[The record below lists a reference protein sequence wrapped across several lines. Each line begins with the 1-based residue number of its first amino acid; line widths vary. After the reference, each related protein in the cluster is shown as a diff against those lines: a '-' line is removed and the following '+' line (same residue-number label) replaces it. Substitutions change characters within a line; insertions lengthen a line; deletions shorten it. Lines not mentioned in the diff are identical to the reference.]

1 MESAIRSLLTELR
14 AERAEFQNT
23 LEKERAEFQN
33 ILEKERTEFQ
43 RERIAFSKEKEELF
57 KNFRTQQEQ
66 IGFLFG
72 LVIESN
78 SKFNKINEKFQE
90 LSLGVSLSYYK
101 SYEKNIKPNSTFL
114 HP

>member
-1 MESAIRSLLTELR
+1 MESAIRSLLTELQ

-23 LEKERAEFQN
+23 
-33 ILEKERTEFQ
+33 LEKERTEFQ

-66 IGFLFG
+66 IGNLFG
-72 LVIESN
+72 LVIKSN
-78 SKFNKINEKFQE
+78 SKFNKIYEKFQE
-90 LSLGVSLSYYK
+90 LSLGISYK